1 MPDLKKC
8 SEIMIKEIY
17 RVFGFIA
24 ACGENMFNK
33 YDKVMPK
40 YEYLYYCNNKFVNK
54 DFSLLKYLLTIKE
67 NAKYLSFK
75 KLSYFSNFEKS
86 HETISRNILSPGY
99 LYTPEHWMK
108 FYDPTDYLPFENRIF
123 SIFLKFL
130 RNNTCFIWNLNSG
143 YFILKFNRIKD
154 VLVEDILQ
162 KDINNF
168 MELTNELIINQILI
182 KNSSATFEEISDGIL
197 LCLKNFFG
205 EKYIKDIIFSLTT
218 QKATE
223 DGIVNFS
230 LKDDIF
236 PFVDLNYIL
245 YPSFETKIKK
255 YLTDLKKVSAFNIYL
270 YPVNKYESKLIE
282 DNYNQF
288 YSDSENLDFLF
299 SYTQFILAN
308 EGCEILIENF
318 LSTLLNYIAT
328 FLSIETEQIISLR
341 EKLETNLLEVL
352 ENNNLTDENKK
363 SFCKFIAQK

>member
-1 MPDLKKC
+1 MPDFKKC

-40 YEYLYYCNNKFVNK
+40 CEYLYYCNNKFVNK

-67 NAKYLSFK
+67 NAKYLYFK
-75 KLSYFSNFEKS
+75 KLSYFSKFEKS
-86 HETISRNILSPGY
+86 HETISRNILSAGY
-99 LYTPEHWMK
+99 LNTPEHWIK
-108 FYDPTDYLPFENRIF
+108 YYDPTDYLPFENRIF

-182 KNSSATFEEISDGIL
+182 KNNSATFEEISDGIL

-223 DGIVNFS
+223 EGIANFS

-270 YPVNKYESKLIE
+270 YLVNKYESNLIE

-352 ENNNLTDENKK
+352 ENNNLTNEKK
-363 SFCKFIAQK
+363 K